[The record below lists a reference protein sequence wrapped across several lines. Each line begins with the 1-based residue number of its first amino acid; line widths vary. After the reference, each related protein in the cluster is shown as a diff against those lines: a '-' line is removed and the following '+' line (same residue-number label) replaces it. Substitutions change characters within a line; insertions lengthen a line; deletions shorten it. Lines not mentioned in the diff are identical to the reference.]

1 MDNRDKFGTGKG
13 VNNMIASSEKDIEGL
28 RQIGRIVAR
37 TIKEMREAVRP
48 GMTTKELDELGGQIL
63 KRYGANSAPIK
74 EYNFP
79 GYTCISLNQ
88 EAAHGIPGDRVIREG
103 DVINI
108 DVSAEKDG
116 YYADAGQSFQVP
128 PHDPEILRLCEYTE
142 QTMMNVIRKLK
153 HGVRLNE
160 IGRLIQ
166 QEAALGGYSVVR
178 NLCSHG
184 IGRSLHEYPKEIE
197 PVYNKHDKRQLKE
210 GLVITVEPFLSTGPD
225 YVVGMPD
232 GWTLVLPERGF
243 VAQYEH
249 TIIIT
254 KDEPII
260 ITLP

>member
-1 MDNRDKFGTGKG
+1 
-13 VNNMIASSEKDIEGL
+13 MIAGSQKDIEGL
-28 RQIGRIVAR
+28 KSIGRIVAL

-48 GMTTKELDELGGQIL
+48 GMTTKELDELGGEIL
-63 KRYGANSAPIK
+63 KRYGANSAPMLT
-74 EYNFP
+74 YDFP
-79 GYTCISLNQ
+79 GYTCISVNQ

-103 DVINI
+103 DVVNI

-128 PHDPEILRLCEYTE
+128 PHDPKITKLCEYTE
-142 QTMMNVIRKLK
+142 QTMMKVIQQLR

-160 IGRLIQ
+160 IGRIIQ
-166 QEAALGGYSVVR
+166 EEAAKGGYSVIR

-184 IGRSLHEYPKEIE
+184 IGRGLHEYPKEIE
-197 PVYNKHDKRQLKE
+197 PVYNKHDKRRLKE

-225 YVVGMPD
+225 FVVGKPD
-232 GWTLVLPERGF
+232 GWTLVLPEPGY

-260 ITLP
+260 TTLLE